1 MAKWGEG
8 DPRWIVE
15 ERPDATNV
23 NNWHWTEKNAC
34 VWSQEKLKEFFVNS
48 KIEGEGVSCKITEM
62 EKCEGEA
69 IVNNRKGKLIFF
81 YEWNIVL
88 KWILDGES
96 SKDIEGKI
104 NIPNLSEENDI
115 SEIDIEI
122 TLKDSTDEGEKVK
135 QFLHTKGKDAIREK
149 LKKYVS
155 SLKEEFAKGMILP
168 KKDNDKEKENISNI
182 TSGFNIK
189 MQMNAA
195 VTSTNNNKTANCKIS
210 TTTIKQNVKFQCRAG
225 EFYNVLSSIEMVQAF
240 TKNPVKLEPKKN
252 GQFELF
258 GGNIHGE
265 FIEITPTKIIQK
277 WRCKQWPSGHFSD
290 VTIDICEKNDHTEV
304 NLTQSGVPVSEELS
318 TKENWD
324 RYRVK
329 LFKISLKKV
338 QLEIREAKRIRQVGR
353 DPAGPD
359 LAVQLPSIYSPPH
372 RQASSMPC
380 ALNREVIALHT
391 WRNMHPST
399 PLPQQQFDRLA
410 RDIELAAFDEESVAI
425 MAVIDESTTTEAV
438 DEEEEEEEEEEG
450 VEEEEEEEGVEEEA
464 EEEGEGEEE
473 EEEEDEDEEDD
484 DEEENEGEEVEK
496 GRDRDE
502 KTRNSPSDMNVT
514 PMVEIPG
521 NDSYSISNGLDCGG
535 EPHQYT
541 VWERVTI
548 VVIAVILSLTTVV
561 GNIMVMISFKIDKNL
576 QTISNYFLF
585 SLAVA
590 DFAIGLISMPLFTV
604 YTVLG
609 YWPLG
614 SHVCDTWLALDYLA
628 SNASVLNLLI
638 ISFDR
643 YFSVTRPLTYRAK
656 RTTFRAAVMIG
667 SAWGISLLLW
677 PPWIYAWPYIEGQR
691 TVPTSS
697 CYIQFIETN
706 HYITFGTAIA
716 AFYVPVMIM
725 TILYWRI
732 WKETKKRQKDLPNLQ
747 AGKQD
752 ASKRSNSSNSAN
764 IARSKDSSAVRRTYS
779 HVFPCSDEVLD
790 MEESRRQRS
799 ESSTA
804 DDVSHATHIAVS
816 YIDKHYPQYKSHRPF
831 SWTWLKM
838 WCIAWWHSGRDDEDD
853 DEEIAGPESSHTG
866 AGYEDTLTPLS
877 AETPLPSTVSRCP
890 SLSAIQ
896 ATGIALDKTAMQHEL
911 YKRPARSVD
920 LRNISSDTIYTIL
933 IKLPSNGGKFSE
945 GTSIRMIHDESVS
958 IHPSTVTMR
967 RPSQMP
973 DIRIPLNAKNIPKT
987 LTTGKG
993 ILNKQPNKK
1002 KKKLQEKKADR
1013 KAAKTL
1019 SAILLAFIITWTP
1032 YNILVLLKSLTACSW
1047 YIPQVLWD
1055 FVYYLCYIN
1064 STVNPMCYALGNAAF
1079 RRTYVR
1085 ILKCKWQSRNRG
1097 GTGAVDRG

>member
-1 MAKWGEG
+1 
-8 DPRWIVE
+8 
-15 ERPDATNV
+15 
-23 NNWHWTEKNAC
+23 
-34 VWSQEKLKEFFVNS
+34 
-48 KIEGEGVSCKITEM
+48 
-62 EKCEGEA
+62 
-69 IVNNRKGKLIFF
+69 
-81 YEWNIVL
+81 
-88 KWILDGES
+88 
-96 SKDIEGKI
+96 
-104 NIPNLSEENDI
+104 
-115 SEIDIEI
+115 
-122 TLKDSTDEGEKVK
+122 
-135 QFLHTKGKDAIREK
+135 
-149 LKKYVS
+149 
-155 SLKEEFAKGMILP
+155 
-168 KKDNDKEKENISNI
+168 
-182 TSGFNIK
+182 
-189 MQMNAA
+189 
-195 VTSTNNNKTANCKIS
+195 
-210 TTTIKQNVKFQCRAG
+210 
-225 EFYNVLSSIEMVQAF
+225 
-240 TKNPVKLEPKKN
+240 
-252 GQFELF
+252 
-258 GGNIHGE
+258 
-265 FIEITPTKIIQK
+265 
-277 WRCKQWPSGHFSD
+277 
-290 VTIDICEKNDHTEV
+290 
-304 NLTQSGVPVSEELS
+304 
-318 TKENWD
+318 
-324 RYRVK
+324 
-329 LFKISLKKV
+329 
-338 QLEIREAKRIRQVGR
+338 
-353 DPAGPD
+353 
-359 LAVQLPSIYSPPH
+359 
-372 RQASSMPC
+372 
-380 ALNREVIALHT
+380 
-391 WRNMHPST
+391 
-399 PLPQQQFDRLA
+399 
-410 RDIELAAFDEESVAI
+410 
-425 MAVIDESTTTEAV
+425 
-438 DEEEEEEEEEEG
+438 
-450 VEEEEEEEGVEEEA
+450 
-464 EEEGEGEEE
+464 
-473 EEEEDEDEEDD
+473 
-484 DEEENEGEEVEK
+484 
-496 GRDRDE
+496 
-502 KTRNSPSDMNVT
+502 MNVT

-521 NDSYSISNGLDCGG
+521 NDNYSISNGLDCGG
-535 EPHQYT
+535 EPHQYA

-548 VVIAVILSLTTVV
+548 VVIAVILSMTTVV

-590 DFAIGLISMPLFTV
+590 DFAIGLISMPLFTI

-614 SHVCDTWLALDYLA
+614 PLVCDTWLALDYLA

-656 RTTFRAAVMIG
+656 RTTFKASVMIG

-691 TVPTSS
+691 TVPKAS

-725 TILYWRI
+725 TFLYWRI
-732 WKETKKRQKDLPNLQ
+732 WLETKKRQKDLPNLQ

-752 ASKRSNSSNSAN
+752 ASKRSNS
-764 IARSKDSSAVRRTYS
+764 R
-779 HVFPCSDEVLD
+779 CDEVLD

-799 ESSTA
+799 ESSIA

-816 YIDKHYPQYKSHRPF
+816 YIDKHYPQYKSVSIVVTHRPF

-896 ATGIALDKTAMQHEL
+896 ATGIALDKTALHEL

-920 LRNISSDTIYTIL
+920 LRNISSDTVSLITRFKAYYASISKLRTRSIILKNFTITKLLFLQNAAKVTRYLFNYLAIKYKICSYWMSSIGLIRTFFSLYNFSIYTIL
-933 IKLPSNGGKFSE
+933 IKLPGNGGKFTE
-945 GTSIRMIHDESVS
+945 GTSIRMIHDESIGASKLFRLGGGPVS
-958 IHPSTVTMR
+958 SPSTVTMR

-973 DIRIPLNAKNIPKT
+973 DIRIPLNAKNIPKA

-1002 KKKLQEKKADR
+1002 KKKIQEKKADR

-1032 YNILVLLKSLTACSW
+1032 YNILVLLKSITACSW

-1097 GTGAVDRG
+1097 TGAVDRG

>member
-1 MAKWGEG
+1 
-8 DPRWIVE
+8 
-15 ERPDATNV
+15 
-23 NNWHWTEKNAC
+23 
-34 VWSQEKLKEFFVNS
+34 
-48 KIEGEGVSCKITEM
+48 
-62 EKCEGEA
+62 
-69 IVNNRKGKLIFF
+69 
-81 YEWNIVL
+81 
-88 KWILDGES
+88 
-96 SKDIEGKI
+96 
-104 NIPNLSEENDI
+104 
-115 SEIDIEI
+115 
-122 TLKDSTDEGEKVK
+122 
-135 QFLHTKGKDAIREK
+135 
-149 LKKYVS
+149 
-155 SLKEEFAKGMILP
+155 
-168 KKDNDKEKENISNI
+168 
-182 TSGFNIK
+182 
-189 MQMNAA
+189 
-195 VTSTNNNKTANCKIS
+195 
-210 TTTIKQNVKFQCRAG
+210 
-225 EFYNVLSSIEMVQAF
+225 
-240 TKNPVKLEPKKN
+240 
-252 GQFELF
+252 
-258 GGNIHGE
+258 
-265 FIEITPTKIIQK
+265 
-277 WRCKQWPSGHFSD
+277 
-290 VTIDICEKNDHTEV
+290 
-304 NLTQSGVPVSEELS
+304 
-318 TKENWD
+318 
-324 RYRVK
+324 
-329 LFKISLKKV
+329 
-338 QLEIREAKRIRQVGR
+338 
-353 DPAGPD
+353 
-359 LAVQLPSIYSPPH
+359 
-372 RQASSMPC
+372 
-380 ALNREVIALHT
+380 
-391 WRNMHPST
+391 
-399 PLPQQQFDRLA
+399 
-410 RDIELAAFDEESVAI
+410 
-425 MAVIDESTTTEAV
+425 
-438 DEEEEEEEEEEG
+438 
-450 VEEEEEEEGVEEEA
+450 
-464 EEEGEGEEE
+464 
-473 EEEEDEDEEDD
+473 
-484 DEEENEGEEVEK
+484 
-496 GRDRDE
+496 
-502 KTRNSPSDMNVT
+502 MNVT
-514 PMVEIPG
+514 PVVEIPG
-521 NDSYSISNGLDCGG
+521 NDNYSISNGLDCGG
-535 EPHQYT
+535 EPHQYAI
-541 VWERVTI
+541 WERVTI

-590 DFAIGLISMPLFTV
+590 DFAIGLISMPLFTI

-614 SHVCDTWLALDYLA
+614 PLVCDTWLALDYLA

-656 RTTFRAAVMIG
+656 RTTFKASVMIG

-691 TVPTSS
+691 TVPKAS

-725 TILYWRI
+725 TFLYWRI
-732 WKETKKRQKDLPNLQ
+732 WMETKKRQKDLPNLQ

-752 ASKRSNSSNSAN
+752 ASKRSNS
-764 IARSKDSSAVRRTYS
+764 R
-779 HVFPCSDEVLD
+779 CDEVLD

-816 YIDKHYPQYKSHRPF
+816 YIDKHYPQYKSVSIVVTHRPF

-896 ATGIALDKTAMQHEL
+896 ATGIALDKTAIQHEL

-920 LRNISSDTIYTIL
+920 LRNISSDTVYNGCVRSILCVCLLDFQIYTIL
-933 IKLPSNGGKFSE
+933 IKLPSNGGKFTE
-945 GTSIRMIHDESVS
+945 GTSIRMIHDESMLFRLGGGSVS
-958 IHPSTVTMR
+958 SPSTVTMR

-973 DIRIPLNAKNIPKT
+973 DIRIPLNAKNIPKV
-987 LTTGKG
+987 LTGKG

-1002 KKKLQEKKADR
+1002 KKKIVEKKADR

-1032 YNILVLLKSLTACSW
+1032 YNILVLLKSITACSW

-1097 GTGAVDRG
+1097 TGAVDRG